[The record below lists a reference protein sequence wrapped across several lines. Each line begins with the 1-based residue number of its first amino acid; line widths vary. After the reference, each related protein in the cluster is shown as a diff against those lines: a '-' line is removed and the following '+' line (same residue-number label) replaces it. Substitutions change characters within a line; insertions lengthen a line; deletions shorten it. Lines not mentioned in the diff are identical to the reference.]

1 MCRCN
6 QTKWEKYIQVLT
18 KTEIAE
24 LLESHYFSNLKKTTK
39 DGIGEKNLFNAIV
52 DDLDKNI
59 IE

>member
-1 MCRCN
+1 MG
-6 QTKWEKYIQVLT
+6 KIHSSLT